1 MLPSLPSTHVCL
13 LWQCNVHQAHT
24 SAKVSACTCLMLQGA
39 HRLIVYGSSAVLHA
53 VYTTDSDHS
62 VLSTMPNACFGCSY
76 DGTVRNSVGDVIQFL
91 YGEDGM
97 DGAAIEGQT
106 MEHLRWDRKKLE
118 VCSSCSYKR
127 DFLHCIVVVGG
138 A

>member
-1 MLPSLPSTHVCL
+1 MQATL
-13 LWQCNVHQAHT
+13 CNCV
-24 SAKVSACTCLMLQGA
+24 TCIGA
-39 HRLIVYGSSAVLHA
+39 RAVPHHA
-53 VYTTDSDHS
+53 YFV
-62 VLSTMPNACFGCSY
+62 CSY

-118 VCSSCSYKR
+118 VARVFCMQLCMMACSVTLMLSGVLNCTRGCLQSLNQNIPYCGR
-127 DFLHCIVVVGG
+127 NL
-138 A
+138 

>member
-1 MLPSLPSTHVCL
+1 MFL
-13 LWQCNVHQAHT
+13 
-24 SAKVSACTCLMLQGA
+24 
-39 HRLIVYGSSAVLHA
+39 
-53 VYTTDSDHS
+53 
-62 VLSTMPNACFGCSY
+62 CSY

-118 VCSSCSYKR
+118 VLCRAAAFFATSHSVLC
-127 DFLHCIVVVGG
+127 F
-138 A
+138 

>member
-1 MLPSLPSTHVCL
+1 MQLKATVLLCMSLLQPAVC
-13 LWQCNVHQAHT
+13 
-24 SAKVSACTCLMLQGA
+24 ACT
-39 HRLIVYGSSAVLHA
+39 V
-53 VYTTDSDHS
+53 
-62 VLSTMPNACFGCSY
+62 CSY

-118 VCSSCSYKR
+118 VN
-127 DFLHCIVVVGG
+127 
-138 A
+138 

>member
-1 MLPSLPSTHVCL
+1 MSL
-13 LWQCNVHQAHT
+13 
-24 SAKVSACTCLMLQGA
+24 
-39 HRLIVYGSSAVLHA
+39 
-53 VYTTDSDHS
+53 S
-62 VLSTMPNACFGCSY
+62 VCSY

-118 VCSSCSYKR
+118 VFCMHLEQH
-127 DFLHCIVVVGG
+127 FLSVVDHHSLFWLKTCGDNF
-138 A
+138 

>member
-1 MLPSLPSTHVCL
+1 MYTKHIHLPKVSVCTCPIL
-13 LWQCNVHQAHT
+13 QGVHYFIFYGLKGLGFGGTSALCASHT
-24 SAKVSACTCLMLQGA
+24 SE
-39 HRLIVYGSSAVLHA
+39 
-53 VYTTDSDHS
+53 SDHC
-62 VLSTMPNACFGCSY
+62 VMSTMPNVCFGCSY

-118 VCSSCSYKR
+118 VCFVQLQKHFPPLLQKLLQSC
-127 DFLHCIVVVGG
+127 
-138 A
+138 

>member
-1 MLPSLPSTHVCL
+1 
-13 LWQCNVHQAHT
+13 
-24 SAKVSACTCLMLQGA
+24 MLQGV
-39 HRLIVYGSSAVLHA
+39 HHFTVYGSSALCA
-53 VYTTDSDHS
+53 LYMSESDHS
-62 VLSTMPNACFGCSY
+62 GMSTMPDACFGCSY

-118 VCSSCSYKR
+118 VCSSMNC
-127 DFLHCIVVVGG
+127 
-138 A
+138 